1 MVGSIFVSNAVDFT
15 GEGSLSWWCVELRL
29 TAGLYWLQAALFYHS
44 LVWYPAS
51 PLVVGTGR
59 DNCWALFSVQEL
71 LYRVPGGGGN
81 YANRDHT
88 RGGQHWYIGSCRSE
102 YCTNEMDQSYR
113 IFLLPNSMFHHIFL
127 DIDGLLLL
135 QDWRVSA
142 HSFTLPQFNYK
153 FSTRPLMKGHFFAI
167 IQTTT
172 IHFQDWHTLLANL
185 KGICSK
191 QHPLLSL

>member
-1 MVGSIFVSNAVDFT
+1 MSCQLLSSALCARAVV
-15 GEGSLSWWCVELRL
+15 LSPMGV
-29 TAGLYWLQAALFYHS
+29 
-44 LVWYPAS
+44 
-51 PLVVGTGR
+51 
-59 DNCWALFSVQEL
+59 
-71 LYRVPGGGGN
+71 GN

-88 RGGQHWYIGSCRSE
+88 RGGQHWYIGSCRSG

-127 DIDGLLLL
+127 DIDGLLTARLTGFSPQL
-135 QDWRVSA
+135 RY
-142 HSFTLPQFNYK
+142 TLPQFNYK

-167 IQTTT
+167 IQTAT

-191 QHPLLSL
+191 TTLTLVIFSYSENIFLATGEYSTKVKEINFMAALNRAIHLKHRHTLFTYVD